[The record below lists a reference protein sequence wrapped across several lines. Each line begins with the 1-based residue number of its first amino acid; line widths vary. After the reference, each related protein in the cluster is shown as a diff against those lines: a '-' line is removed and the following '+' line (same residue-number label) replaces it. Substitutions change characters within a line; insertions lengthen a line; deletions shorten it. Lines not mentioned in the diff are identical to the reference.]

1 MAADEMMEQAD
12 VHVLGTNT
20 VASMATQHD
29 LDVIYKD
36 LSGYP
41 TVSAT
46 YNGGVAAIG
55 DQAFV
60 LAVNPDTTPILLARY
75 GKGKVVVAG
84 DDSYFKFTSDITD
97 ERKTVARN
105 ILLWLTEDSETLTY
119 QEALKAR
126 DDCPCCRQRGRIM
139 PSKPMCRSIWSGWSN
154 SRLSIWIRPLP
165 RSLC

>member
-1 MAADEMMEQAD
+1 MAADGMMEQAD

-20 VASMATQHD
+20 AASMATQHD

-60 LAVNPDTTPILLARY
+60 LAVNPDTTPILAAARY

-105 ILLWLTEDSETLTY
+105 ILLWLTEDSGDADLSGGLGRQGAIAHAVGNVEKLCD
-119 QEALKAR
+119 R
-126 DDCPCCRQRGRIM
+126 D
-139 PSKPMCRSIWSGWSN
+139 
-154 SRLSIWIRPLP
+154 
-165 RSLC
+165 